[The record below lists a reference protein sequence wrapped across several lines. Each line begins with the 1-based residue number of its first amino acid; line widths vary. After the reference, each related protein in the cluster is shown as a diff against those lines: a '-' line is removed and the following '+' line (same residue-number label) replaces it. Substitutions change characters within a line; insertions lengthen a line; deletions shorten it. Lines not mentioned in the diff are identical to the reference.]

1 MFLLA
6 FAESI
11 QLFPDGTIFIHI
23 ALILLMIW
31 ILNRTFFKPINKV
44 IASREK
50 HKAGPGGEADSIMR
64 DVLEK
69 EAKLNQAMLG
79 ARSEG
84 YNLIEKERAAAVEL
98 RSRKLADAKAEVSAK
113 LAAEKQ
119 ELEQQADA
127 ARTALAAEAEV
138 MAEKISSTVLKP

>member
-6 FAESI
+6 FAEPI

-138 MAEKISSTVLKP
+138 MAEKISTTVLKP